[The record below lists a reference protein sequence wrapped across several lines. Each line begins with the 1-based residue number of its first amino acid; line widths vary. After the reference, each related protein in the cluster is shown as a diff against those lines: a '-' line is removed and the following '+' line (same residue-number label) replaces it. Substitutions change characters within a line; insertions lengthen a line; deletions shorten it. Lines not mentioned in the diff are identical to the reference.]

1 MTTLYRMI
9 LSVVLLLACLPDA
22 GAKKEKKDKADKE
35 NEMVVEVTMPDG
47 SVEKGIISTYWTSA
61 LKKGFNKTFV
71 MLTNDGRKLNLN
83 GEDVDSVYFPLREE
97 GQLKTYRM
105 MSVPQPKIGNTKNIT
120 RWMSGMG
127 PKSEHAQIVIPTVW
141 THVLIG
147 NGRNVNSY
155 PELQPMLCLHIDGD
169 SISYPF
175 YCKNNGNFNLLII
188 KKFLK
193 DKNPGLVEYL
203 EAYFKSNKKA
213 KKEIGKHPEIMLDVY
228 EEYLKTIQ

>member
-1 MTTLYRMI
+1 MKTLYRLI
-9 LSVVLLLACLPDA
+9 LSVLLLTCVFDA
-22 GAKKEKKDKADKE
+22 GAKKEKKDKIDKE

-47 SVEKGIISTYWTSA
+47 SVEKGIISTHWTSA

-83 GEDVDSVYFPLREE
+83 GEEVDSVYFPLRGE

-105 MSVPQPKIGNTKNIT
+105 MSIPQPKIGNMKNIS

-127 PKSEHAQIVIPTVW
+127 PKSEHAQIVIPMVW

-147 NGRNVNSY
+147 NGRTVNSY
-155 PELQPMLCLHIDGD
+155 PELQPMICLHIEGD

-175 YCKNNGNFNLLII
+175 YCKNNGNFNLAII